1 MEVEKRAKANK
12 RWAIII
18 GVGLALFPIHNL
30 WLTEVTS
37 IGGMATLFLPAIG
50 AVIWIMA
57 VLLFIRNHWRELD
70 WGDKKIFI
78 PLLVIVASMGL
89 SGFINGESLG
99 NKVAP
104 LFMGGALFFAY
115 VVSRSLGKDIFLM
128 LIPFVCLGAVIAV
141 ILGILNPGV
150 PSGGLLTNYCAS
162 AGFLIFGTLVNR
174 GKWQWALI
182 MVALVGVFFI
192 GALEAVF
199 ILGILGIAV
208 LVRRDFSRRFL
219 IVSGVLVGLVGLW
232 AVLGYLIPLYEGNL
246 NVVALMDVVKGNGGI
261 DGGTVQTMTSGRWE
275 VIVERLKSTSIL
287 GYGYSLS
294 TVGGQIVHNI
304 PLIISH
310 QIGPIAGI
318 AWLFVT
324 VYCVIKTK
332 WKYAW
337 IAVMAM
343 CIWDHYL
350 WTQFGALY
358 WVLIGV
364 STSSTIK
371 SDLIFRKRCNEA

>member
-50 AVIWIMA
+50 AAIWIMA

>member
-1 MEVEKRAKANK
+1 MISGTNK
-12 RWAIII
+12 KWALII
-18 GVGLALFPIHNL
+18 GIGLALFPIHNL
-30 WLTEVTS
+30 WLTNVTS
-37 IGGMATLFLPAIG
+37 IGGMALIHLPAFG
-50 AVIWIMA
+50 AIIWIMA
-57 VLLFIRNHWRELD
+57 VLLFILNNWQNLD

-99 NKVAP
+99 DKVYP
-104 LFMGGALFFAY
+104 LFIGWALFFAY
-115 VVSRSLGKDIFLM
+115 VVSRSLGKDIFKM

-150 PSGGLLTNYCAS
+150 PSGGLITNYCAS
-162 AGFLIFGTLVNR
+162 AGFLIFGAVVNQ

-182 MVALVGVFFI
+182 AVALIGLFFI

-199 ILGILGIAV
+199 ILGVLGITV
-208 LVRRDFSRRFL
+208 LIRRDFSTRF
-219 IVSGVLVGLVGLW
+219 IIAASVLVGLIGLW
-232 AVLGYLIPLYEGNL
+232 ALLGYLTPLYEGNQNL
-246 NVVALMDVVKGNGGI
+246 AILFGLFKGDSTLDTSTLVAL
-261 DGGTVQTMTSGRWE
+261 TTGRWE
-275 VIVERLKSTSIL
+275 VIVREMRNISFI
-287 GYGYSLS
+287 GHGYSLS

-304 PLIISH
+304 PLIIVH

-324 VYCVIKTK
+324 VYCAIKTK

-337 IAVMAM
+337 IAILAM
-343 CIWDHYL
+343 GVFDHYI

-358 WVLIGV
+358 WVLVGV

-371 SDLIFRKRCNEA
+371 SDLIFRRANRI